1 MPVLGTRAR
10 RRKLEDIEQ
19 ARLALW
25 LDGRRI
31 NGRPLLWAHVPN
43 GGKRHVAVARQ
54 LRAAGVKSG
63 VPDVLIFDPP
73 PLLPPFTT
81 EARCAYVGTAIELKQ
96 AKGGRAS
103 DNQTAWL
110 EALAERGWWV
120 SVEHGADAA
129 IKALEGLG
137 Y

>member
-1 MPVLGTRAR
+1 MRPRRKPVVGRRPRAR

-25 LDGRRI
+25 LDGRRLK
-31 NGRPLLWAHVPN
+31 GRPLLWAHVPN
-43 GGKRHVAVARQ
+43 GGARHIAIARQ

-73 PLLPPFTT
+73 PL
-81 EARCAYVGTAIELKQ
+81 CATHVGAALELKRTD
-96 AKGGRAS
+96 GGTAS
-103 DNQTAWL
+103 DNQRDWL
-110 EALAERGWWV
+110 KALAERGWAV
-120 SVEHGADAA
+120 SVEHGAEAA
-129 IKALEGLG
+129 IQALERLG

>member
-1 MPVLGTRAR
+1 MRPRRVPVSGQRPRAR

-43 GGKRHVAVARQ
+43 GGARHPAVARQ
-54 LRAAGVKSG
+54 LRAAGVKAG

-73 PLLPPFTT
+73 PLCGTH
-81 EARCAYVGTAIELKQ
+81 VGTALELKR

-103 DNQTAWL
+103 DLQRDWL
-110 EALAERGWWV
+110 KALAERGWAV

-129 IKALEGLG
+129 IQALERLG